1 MAFQDIAYGLVTE
14 RVSEVGE
21 GADDPVVAPGAILP
35 RHADHQ
41 GLQLRVDRGPP
52 WGLALLGTI
61 KLLGHELAVPGQDRV
76 WLDEARHFRQ
86 GLLPQLLTD
95 LGQRRAFAVRQPHTA
110 QR

>member
-1 MAFQDIAYGLVTE
+1 MDPNTSPPGVLP
-14 RVSEVGE
+14 GE
-21 GADDPVVAPGAILP
+21 PED
-35 RHADHQ
+35 
-41 GLQLRVDRGPP
+41 QLTHIRVDRGPP